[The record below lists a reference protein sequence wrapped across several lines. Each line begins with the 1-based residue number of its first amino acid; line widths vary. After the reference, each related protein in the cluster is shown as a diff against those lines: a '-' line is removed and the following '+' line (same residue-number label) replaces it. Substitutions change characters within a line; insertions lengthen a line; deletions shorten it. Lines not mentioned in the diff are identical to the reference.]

1 MQVSELFIPERVSV
15 GCHLSDKAHALREV
29 AELLAGDGPD
39 HAAIVEALT
48 TRERLA
54 STGVGSGVAIP
65 HGRVEGVD
73 GVRVAVVTCP
83 EGVDFAAVDG
93 EPVHIL
99 IGILAPQRH
108 PTEHLKVLAR
118 VSRLLRQDDTR
129 DRLRRAETPAELVRV
144 LAEAAC

>member
-15 GCHLSDKAHALREV
+15 GCHLSDKTHALQAV

-39 HAAIVEALT
+39 HDAIVEALT

-65 HGRVEGVD
+65 HGRVEGLD

-83 EGVDFAAVDG
+83 DGVDFAAVDG
-93 EPVHIL
+93 ELVHIL
-99 IGILAPQRH
+99 IGILAPQRR

-118 VSRLLRQDDTR
+118 VSRLLRDDDTR